1 MCVLKNHMPEISK
14 TTTTTQPCMDVV
26 SHRTLMNRACESI
39 EYFRPVVEGLPV
51 EKRGVAHTEMFF
63 VYALGAALKPRQ
75 VLESGRARGQSTLVL
90 SRCFPDSRIVSVEM
104 DESSPDAKF
113 ALERLSSLKNV
124 KLLFGDAREVLP
136 AAMQAGDVVLI
147 DGPKEFRAIKLALN
161 LLRTGKPSLIFIH
174 DFYAGSA
181 ERRFLERH
189 MPDAFFSDAPEFLRA
204 FAWLDGK
211 DGSAPRRW
219 NAFACIAGNRQRN
232 YFLLSI
238 LLWLSRS
245 ASRLSEKLNPRRNRF
260 PACHADPESSP
271 GPVSDISPAR

>member
-1 MCVLKNHMPEISK
+1 MWVFKTHMPEISTPALAPQSRENSISYK
-14 TTTTTQPCMDVV
+14 A
-26 SHRTLMNRACESI
+26 LMNRACESI
-39 EYFRPVVEGLPV
+39 EHFRPAVEGLPV

-63 VYALGAALKPRQ
+63 VYAVAASLKPRQ
-75 VLESGRARGQSTLVL
+75 ILESGRARGQSTLVL
-90 SRCFPDSRIVSVEM
+90 SRCFPESRIVSVEM

-113 ALERLSSLKNV
+113 ALERLSPLKNV

-136 AAMQAGDVVLI
+136 ATMQVGDVVII

-204 FAWLDGK
+204 FAGLDGK
-211 DGSAPRRW
+211 DGSVPRRW
-219 NAFACIAGNRQRN
+219 NAFACIVGGRQRN

-245 ASRLSEKLNPRRNRF
+245 LCRLSEKLRLRRNGF
-260 PACHADPESSP
+260 PARHAGGE
-271 GPVSDISPAR
+271 GAARASAGIAVAR

>member
-1 MCVLKNHMPEISK
+1 MPEVFTPAIAPQSSENAI
-14 TTTTTQPCMDVV
+14 
-26 SHRTLMNRACESI
+26 SHRTLMDRAHESI
-39 EYFRPVVEGLPV
+39 EYFRPAVDGLPV

-63 VYALGAALKPRQ
+63 VYALGASLKPRQ
-75 VLESGRARGQSTLVL
+75 ILESGRARGQSTLVL

-104 DESSPDAKF
+104 DESSSDAKF

-124 KLLFGDAREVLP
+124 NLFFGDAREVLP
-136 AAMQAGDVVLI
+136 AAMQPGDVVLI

-189 MPDAFFSDAPEFLRA
+189 MPDAIFSDTPEFLRA

-219 NAFACIAGNRQRN
+219 NAFACIAGGRQRN
-232 YFLLSI
+232 YFILSI

-245 ASRLSEKLNPRRNRF
+245 TSRLIEKLSPRRNRF
-260 PACHADPESSP
+260 PARHADKEVSAGTLP
-271 GPVSDISPAR
+271 GMSPAQ